1 MRKRKLVRNTIS
13 ALTLQ
18 VVTLFCGFVLPR
30 LILSSYGSEVNGM
43 VNSITQFLQVIS
55 LMECGMGAVMQSSLY
70 EPLVVRD
77 DNMISCIVT
86 SGKTFFHNVGGV
98 LCIYVFVLLMT
109 YPKLTDQ
116 QFGSLYVGALI
127 LIMSVSLFAQYYFG
141 ITNQILLS
149 ADQRGYVHNIVQMMS
164 IALNTIVCAIMM
176 QKDFSIHAVK
186 LVTAT
191 IYLIRPTA
199 LSIYVNKH
207 YNIDKKVVYDQE
219 PIRQKWNGVAQH
231 IAAFILDGTDTIVL
245 TVFSSLTVVSINALP
260 TFFNSTK
267 RICPAAIF
275 LSDLVSA
282 RISSGS
288 ISSMLIGR
296 LNGTN
301 ISRSS

>member
-116 QFGSLYVGALI
+116 QFGSLYVGSLI

-141 ITNQILLS
+141 ITYTIL
-149 ADQRGYVHNIVQMMS
+149 
-164 IALNTIVCAIMM
+164 C
-176 QKDFSIHAVK
+176 K
-186 LVTAT
+186 
-191 IYLIRPTA
+191 
-199 LSIYVNKH
+199 
-207 YNIDKKVVYDQE
+207 
-219 PIRQKWNGVAQH
+219 
-231 IAAFILDGTDTIVL
+231 
-245 TVFSSLTVVSINALP
+245 
-260 TFFNSTK
+260 
-267 RICPAAIF
+267 
-275 LSDLVSA
+275 
-282 RISSGS
+282 
-288 ISSMLIGR
+288 
-296 LNGTN
+296 
-301 ISRSS
+301 